1 MITSLETPI
10 GNLKIVEMN
19 DQIVEIS
26 RCDEIYHD
34 HCDVLDECVKQLLEY
49 FDKKR
54 TIFTFPYHIEEKY
67 ANVYQEL
74 VKVEY
79 GKTISYKQLAINSNN
94 AGKNRLMGHIMHCN
108 KLLLVVPCHRVINS
122 NGSLGGFGLGVDAKA
137 YLLALEKKGVF

>member
-54 TIFTFPYHIEEKY
+54 TIFTFPYHIEGKY

-79 GKTISYKQLAINSNN
+79 GKTISYKQLAIN
-94 AGKNRLMGHIMHCN
+94 CN